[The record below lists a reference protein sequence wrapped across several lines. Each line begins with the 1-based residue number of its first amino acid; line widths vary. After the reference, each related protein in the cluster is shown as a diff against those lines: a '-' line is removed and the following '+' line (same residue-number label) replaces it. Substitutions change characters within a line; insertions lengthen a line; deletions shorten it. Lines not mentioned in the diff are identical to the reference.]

1 MKIVQ
6 DAFLRRTEE
15 LDRRLGVGRSFDMV
29 GRSLTIGGRR
39 ARLWVVNGYAD
50 DAVLERAVAGWLAI
64 RDLAGVNTAEAF
76 AARYVTVSDAAAEQD
91 MAKAVTAVLAGK
103 TLLVIDGL
111 SGGVLMDAKQF
122 PLRGIEEPDTS
133 KVLRGSHDGFV
144 ESIMKNAALLRRRI
158 RDPRLTLEG
167 LEVGGRSHANV
178 ALCYLEDKADPELLR
193 QLREKLLHMQ
203 INSIAMSQESIAE
216 AIAPAQWWNP
226 FPKTR

>member
-91 MAKAVTAVLAGK
+91 MAA
-103 TLLVIDGL
+103 
-111 SGGVLMDAKQF
+111 S
-122 PLRGIEEPDTS
+122 
-133 KVLRGSHDGFV
+133 
-144 ESIMKNAALLRRRI
+144 
-158 RDPRLTLEG
+158 
-167 LEVGGRSHANV
+167 V
-178 ALCYLEDKADPELLR
+178 ALMALIWVTSLAIFLATSL
-193 QLREKLLHMQ
+193 
-203 INSIAMSQESIAE
+203 AAE
-216 AIAPAQWWNP
+216 APEAVPVIMDQCVEQTSRPA
-226 FPKTR
+226 FV

>member
-91 MAKAVTAVLAGK
+91 MAKAVTAVLAGFF
-103 TLLVIDGL
+103 LLGCL
-111 SGGVLMDAKQF
+111 F
-122 PLRGIEEPDTS
+122 
-133 KVLRGSHDGFV
+133 
-144 ESIMKNAALLRRRI
+144 AAL
-158 RDPRLTLEG
+158 
-167 LEVGGRSHANV
+167 GRW
-178 ALCYLEDKADPELLR
+178 
-193 QLREKLLHMQ
+193 MG
-203 INSIAMSQESIAE
+203 
-216 AIAPAQWWNP
+216 
-226 FPKTR
+226 

>member
-1 MKIVQ
+1 MQ

-111 SGGVLMDAKQF
+111 PGGVLMDAKQF
-122 PLRGIEEPDTS
+122 PCGAS
-133 KVLRGSHDGFV
+133 
-144 ESIMKNAALLRRRI
+144 
-158 RDPRLTLEG
+158 
-167 LEVGGRSHANV
+167 RS
-178 ALCYLEDKADPELLR
+178 R
-193 QLREKLLHMQ
+193 T
-203 INSIAMSQESIAE
+203 
-216 AIAPAQWWNP
+216 PARSCGAVTTASW
-226 FPKTR
+226 RAS